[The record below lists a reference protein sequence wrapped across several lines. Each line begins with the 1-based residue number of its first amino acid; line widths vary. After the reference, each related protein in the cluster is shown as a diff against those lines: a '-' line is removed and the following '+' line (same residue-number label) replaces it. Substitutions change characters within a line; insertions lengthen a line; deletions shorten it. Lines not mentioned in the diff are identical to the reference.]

1 MPGEQQAGPGDG
13 GQVRGLPGGAV
24 GVKGEAAGVV
34 ALQQHRPGPRAAI
47 AGDRCQHHGGRLR
60 QARGRRIGQ
69 PAGELGDRV
78 TGQRGLFQGSFLV
91 AGRLA
96 GRVIVLPDGI
106 QG

>member
-1 MPGEQQAGPGDG
+1 
-13 GQVRGLPGGAV
+13 L
-24 GVKGEAAGVV
+24 
-34 ALQQHRPGPRAAI
+34 
-47 AGDRCQHHGGRLR
+47 LR